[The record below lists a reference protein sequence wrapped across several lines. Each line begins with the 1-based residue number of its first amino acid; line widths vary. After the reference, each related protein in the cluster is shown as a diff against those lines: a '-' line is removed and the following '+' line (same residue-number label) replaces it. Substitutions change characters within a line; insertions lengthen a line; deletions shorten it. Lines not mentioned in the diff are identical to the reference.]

1 MMSVWHLC
9 WIVPLAASFGAAV
22 VAVVIGDG
30 TGGENHD
37 DFTVD

>member
-22 VAVVIGDG
+22 VAVVIG
-30 TGGENHD
+30 GEK
-37 DFTVD
+37 